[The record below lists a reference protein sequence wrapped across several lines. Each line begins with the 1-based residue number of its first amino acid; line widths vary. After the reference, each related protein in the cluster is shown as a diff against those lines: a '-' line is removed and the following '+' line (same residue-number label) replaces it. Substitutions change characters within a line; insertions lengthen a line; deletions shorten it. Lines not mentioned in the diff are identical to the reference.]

1 MNDVCSGSG
10 VAGGPGDAARVV
22 LVPGHLDVALLAP
35 GHAPAVLH
43 EPVALQIPSVIIT
56 SERGGQYCFYYYFFL
71 FYAIS
76 NSLPSA

>member
-1 MNDVCSGSG
+1 MNSARFRQTDVCSGSG
-10 VAGGPGDAARVV
+10 VAGGPRDAACVV

-56 SERGGQYCFYYYFFL
+56 SERGGQYCFYYCPVY
-71 FYAIS
+71 YA
-76 NSLPSA
+76 

>member
-1 MNDVCSGSG
+1 MNSARFRQTDVCSGSG
-10 VAGGPGDAARVV
+10 VAGGQGDAACVV

-56 SERGGQYCFYYYFFL
+56 SERGGQYCFYYCPVC
-71 FYAIS
+71 YA
-76 NSLPSA
+76 